1 MPSTSW
7 RSHFLP
13 SCSVA
18 ELQDIADGM
27 SGFVL
32 PTEPANEVYPGVLLG
47 DAWVHLFQQQKTKKI
62 GFPCLFVVFTVSSR
76 TIKCWHL
83 IRFKCVENGQR
94 LENVLNR
101 LLCLDR
107 RRYQRT
113 NWINSAWL
121 TSSTWHRRRPSP
133 CTHRPIL
140 WNIPNGKT
148 GELSAGSSAHPRW
161 RSWKKIDFKLE
172 SFGIERFTCC

>member
-47 DAWVHLFQQQKTKKI
+47 DA
-62 GFPCLFVVFTVSSR
+62 
-76 TIKCWHL
+76 
-83 IRFKCVENGQR
+83 
-94 LENVLNR
+94 
-101 LLCLDR
+101 
-107 RRYQRT
+107 
-113 NWINSAWL
+113 
-121 TSSTWHRRRPSP
+121 
-133 CTHRPIL
+133 
-140 WNIPNGKT
+140 
-148 GELSAGSSAHPRW
+148 
-161 RSWKKIDFKLE
+161 
-172 SFGIERFTCC
+172 